1 MARIEM
7 GIARLV
13 SGMGRLVYDR
23 LLNED
28 LSLITIHHG
37 SSFRGEESTNKY
49 SRRCQSVMSVKS
61 SNGPSCADMNT
72 SI

>member
-13 SGMGRLVYDR
+13 LGMGRLVYDR

-28 LSLITIHHG
+28 LNCITIHYG
-37 SSFRGEESTNKY
+37 SSFRAEESTIKY

-61 SNGPSCADMNT
+61 SNGRHLALLC
-72 SI
+72 